1 MEWCISDRLKE
12 GCGMELRMW
21 DGTHRFRGAPDGTG
35 QEDSEKKRTR
45 PEVSQFELSA
55 VGVVHQVDV
64 LPEDLHL
71 WKVYDVCLEAFNWG
85 LAADTVRRSKK
96 YRRETSIV

>member
-1 MEWCISDRLKE
+1 
-12 GCGMELRMW
+12 MELTVF
-21 DGTHRFRGAPDGTG
+21 GGAPDGTG